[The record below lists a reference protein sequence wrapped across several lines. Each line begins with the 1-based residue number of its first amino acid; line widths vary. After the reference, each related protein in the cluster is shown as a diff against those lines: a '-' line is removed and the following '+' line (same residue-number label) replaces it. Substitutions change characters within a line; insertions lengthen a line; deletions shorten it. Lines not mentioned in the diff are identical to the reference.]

1 MSDIIDGQKLEA
13 DILKDMRVELTD
25 EFDKNFQRKAFFT
38 DAWKPRKDKKAL
50 GSLLVVTGAM
60 RRSIKSE
67 VVNHGV
73 RFSSSLLTP
82 PFTTRAERARS
93 PLRRIIAQAKK
104 ENAIRSSPT
113 SGGSICPSVSS

>member
-13 DILKDMRVELTD
+13 DILKDMRVELSE

-60 RRSIKSE
+60 RRSIK
-67 VVNHGV
+67 
-73 RFSSSLLTP
+73 
-82 PFTTRAERARS
+82 ARS
-93 PLRRIIAQAKK
+93 
-104 ENAIRSSPT
+104 
-113 SGGSICPSVSS
+113 